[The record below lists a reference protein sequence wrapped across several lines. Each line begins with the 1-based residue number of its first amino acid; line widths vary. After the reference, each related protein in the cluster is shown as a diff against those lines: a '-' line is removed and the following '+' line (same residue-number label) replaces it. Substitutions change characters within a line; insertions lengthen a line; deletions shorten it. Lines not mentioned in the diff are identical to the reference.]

1 MKDRKGKIRERYDV
15 KSVKDKCVGGEM
27 IRRKTISIGTQF
39 SYIRQELQSW
49 TLTVKILKVTSKLST
64 VKERL

>member
-39 SYIRQELQSW
+39 SYIRQELQS
-49 TLTVKILKVTSKLST
+49 
-64 VKERL
+64 

>member
-1 MKDRKGKIRERYDV
+1 MLKYIQFSISDIRYKRNTMKDRKGKIRERYDV

-39 SYIRQELQSW
+39 SYIRQELQS
-49 TLTVKILKVTSKLST
+49 
-64 VKERL
+64 